1 MTEEKKGMVQSKCC
15 KCNNQVSI
23 DELDYELF
31 LEYYDSSD
39 VVCENCNKKDNV
51 FTTIEQI
58 KDDEKVNDDM
68 DKESI
73 GENEE

>member
-1 MTEEKKGMVQSKCC
+1 MGKNGMIQVKCHNC
-15 KCNNQVSI
+15 DNKISI
-23 DELDYELF
+23 NEDDYELF

-39 VVCENCNKKDNV
+39 VICEKCNSKDNV

-68 DKESI
+68 DMEDLKDED
-73 GENEE
+73 